1 MSRPRRLFGYGT
13 LLFLLEAITD
23 KVRLAKEQEERGEK
37 VTAIGI
43 SKEDI
48 ADLCEDYLP
57 SLFNPYMISGDVKR
71 EARISESTLRRA
83 IRDGELKG
91 VGSAGE
97 HIHFFKKWDVREFI
111 KKRLSK
117 NSN

>member
-1 MSRPRRLFGYGT
+1 MSNLRNCFGYGA
-13 LLFLLEAITD
+13 LLFALEAITD

-43 SKEDI
+43 SSEEI

-57 SLFNPYMISGDVKR
+57 SLLNPYMTSGDVKKV
-71 EARISESTLRRA
+71 AHISEATLRRA
-83 IRDGELKG
+83 IHDGELKG
-91 VGSAGE
+91 VGSVGD

-111 KKRLSK
+111 KRRLRK
-117 NSN
+117 G